1 MKVLSRVRNLI
12 GEKLFSFK
20 NEMHKYLR
28 KEIMMVLRKRRFLDL
43 AEGMR
48 EGFLE
53 EVESRQEA

>member
-1 MKVLSRVRNLI
+1 
-12 GEKLFSFK
+12 
-20 NEMHKYLR
+20 
-28 KEIMMVLRKRRFLDL
+28 MMVLRKRRFLDS